1 MTFVR
6 NLLADLVAKR
16 LWPVALVLAL
26 ALVAVPVLLA
36 QGAEN
41 DVAPGVTVGKAE
53 EVGASVVTPAAD
65 TPRRGANPTG
75 RNPFQQK
82 DVAPAAPK
90 VADAGGSTSAGG
102 DYKVGGGTDVT
113 GGLPALEDVDVVPVG
128 GTDGGPAAPKPDA
141 RESYRV
147 DLRFGQD
154 GDLEKRND
162 VARLSPLP
170 SAEDPFFVFM
180 GVLADGKTALFLVSS
195 DAEAT
200 GDGTCRPSPVN
211 CERIEMQAGQTEF
224 FDVTTPD
231 GATVQYQLDLVRV
244 ARVRSTSPAVAANAR
259 NRESADGREA
269 LRKAIDTEQVDVDG
283 IAYSRTLGVLVPSAQ
298 PGNGDGDTLF
308 GGYRTD
314 LQFGRP
320 GALVKRYDIARL
332 TPLPS
337 AQDPSFLFMG
347 VMGSDDDLKALF
359 LNPTQAAASGD
370 ALCVP
375 SPEECSRVELRPG
388 QSGLFDVPTL
398 NGESSEYQLD
408 VDAISAVEAET
419 PEEARALRE
428 RESPAGRLILR
439 RLIDEVGGLVAD
451 LNYAPDRGK
460 LVKVSDDV
468 VEARTAGVGTAYSAG
483 GSK

>member
-36 QGAEN
+36 QGVDE
-41 DVAPGVTVGKAE
+41 DVAPSVTVAQE
-53 EVGASVVTPAAD
+53 SEVGQSVVTPAAD
-65 TPRRGANPTG
+65 APRRGANPTG
-75 RNPFQQK
+75 RNPFEQR
-82 DVAPAAPK
+82 DVGPPEAK
-90 VADAGGSTSAGG
+90 VVGSGKGGSTGSTGSTGG
-102 DYKVGGGTDVT
+102 GYSVGGGADVT
-113 GGLPALEDVDVVPVG
+113 GGLPALENVDVIPVG
-128 GTDGGPAAPKPDA
+128 GTDGGPALPKPDA

-154 GDLEKRND
+154 GDLVKRND

-200 GDGTCRPSPVN
+200 GDGTCKPTPDN

-224 FDVTTPD
+224 FDVATPD

-244 ARVRSTSPAVAANAR
+244 SRTRSTSPAVAANAR
-259 NRESADGREA
+259 SRESAEGREV
-269 LRKAIDTEQVDVDG
+269 LRHAIDTEQVDVDG
-283 IAYSRTLGVLVPSAQ
+283 IAYSRDLGVLVPSAQ
-298 PGNGDGDTLF
+298 PGDGDGDTLF
-308 GGYRTD
+308 GGFRTD
-314 LQFGRP
+314 LRVGPP
-320 GALVKRYDIARL
+320 GALVKRYNIARL

-337 AQDPSFLFMG
+337 TDDPSFLFLG
-347 VMGSDDDLKALF
+347 VMGEAGDPKALF
-359 LNPTQAAASGD
+359 LNPTQAAVSGD
-370 ALCVP
+370 AVCNP
-375 SPEECSRVELRPG
+375 APEECTRIELRPG
-388 QSGLFDVPTL
+388 ESGLFDVPTID
-398 NGESSEYQLD
+398 GQTSEYQLD
-408 VDAISAVEAET
+408 VDAITEVQGET
-419 PEEARALRE
+419 PDDARALRD

-451 LNYAPDRGK
+451 LNYSPQRGK
-460 LVKVSDDV
+460 LVEVSDEV
-468 VEARTAGVGTAYSAG
+468 VAARGAA
-483 GSK
+483 SK